1 MSTIIV
7 GHFEH
12 VEQRD
17 SAVAALARAGFSG
30 DEVSAF
36 YLNPPGQHGLRRFG
50 GDTSSDEGASSAG
63 KGATTAAVVGGAAG
77 LAIGSVAGPIGA
89 LAGAGV
95 GAYVGSLAGALGKTH
110 EPHVEDATAEHP
122 VVPPGGPA
130 IAVCVDRGGSESSA
144 VDVLKEHNA
153 RQIERERGTWVDGE
167 CVDCEVNTP
176 AEVLFSRAS
185 RTIPPPHVEP

>member
-17 SAVAALARAGFSG
+17 SAVAALARQGFTG

-36 YLNPPGQHGLRRFG
+36 FLNPPGQHGLRRFG

-63 KGATTAAVVGGAAG
+63 KGATAAAVVGGAAG

-110 EPHVEDATAEHP
+110 EPHIEDATAEHP

-130 IAVCVDRGGSESSA
+130 IAVCVDRSGSEAGA
-144 VDVLKEHNA
+144 VDVLKDHNA
-153 RQIERERGTWVDGE
+153 RQIEREHGTWADGE
-167 CVDCEVNTP
+167 YIDCEAHTP
-176 AEVLFSRAS
+176 AEVLFSRAPG
-185 RTIPPPHVEP
+185 TIPQPRAEP